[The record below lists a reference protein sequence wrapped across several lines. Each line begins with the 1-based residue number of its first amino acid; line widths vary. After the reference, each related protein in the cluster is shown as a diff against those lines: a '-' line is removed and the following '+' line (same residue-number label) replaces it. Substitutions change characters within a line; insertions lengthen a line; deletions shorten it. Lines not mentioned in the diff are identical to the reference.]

1 MTSFLILAFLMLAAA
16 SLFIVPTLWREAPA
30 GLSQAGPPQRLTAV
44 LLVTGLVI
52 ATVLV
57 YIATGAPQAV
67 GAQLEMQAPE
77 ARSTSDNAVA
87 DAAPP
92 SAPSE
97 ASPPGAPDAAPSV
110 TPAQI
115 EGMVARLAQR
125 LQAQPDDAAGWRMLA
140 KSYET
145 LERFPQAVAAYQRL
159 LALQPPDADVLTDY
173 AVTLGMS
180 QGQTLVGEPE
190 AIINQALKLDPRH
203 VQALALSGSAAF
215 EAHDYARAKAQWTKI
230 LNQLP
235 PDAEIRTSIE
245 RNIAKAQSLA
255 DSDAQRKAETPR

>member
-1 MTSFLILAFLMLAAA
+1 MTSFLILAFLMLAVA
-16 SLFIVPTLWREAPA
+16 SLFIVPPLWREALA
-30 GLSQAGPPQRLTAV
+30 GLGKAGPPQRWTATLIV
-44 LLVTGLVI
+44 AGLVI
-52 ATVLV
+52 TTALV
-57 YIATGAPQAV
+57 YTATGAPQTL
-67 GAQLEMQAPE
+67 GAPLEVQAPE
-77 ARSTSDNAVA
+77 AKAPRGDVVA

-92 SAPSE
+92 SDNPE
-97 ASPPGAPDAAPSV
+97 SPTPAAADVPSV

-125 LQAQPDDAAGWRMLA
+125 LQTQPDDAAGWRMLA

-145 LERFPQAVAAYQRL
+145 LGRFPQAVAAYQRL
-159 LALQPPDADVLTDY
+159 LSLQAPDADLLVDY

-190 AIINQALKLDPRH
+190 AIINEALKLNPRH

-215 EAHDYARAKAQWTKI
+215 EAHDYARAKARWTQI

-235 PDAEIRTSIE
+235 PDSEIRASIE

-255 DSDAQRKAETPR
+255 DHESRHKAAATR

>member
-1 MTSFLILAFLMLAAA
+1 MTSFLILALLLVATA
-16 SLFIVPTLWREAPA
+16 SLFVLPTLWREAPS
-30 GLSQAGPPQRLTAV
+30 GLANAGPPQRWTAAWIVTV
-44 LLVTGLVI
+44 LLL
-52 ATVLV
+52 ATAGI
-57 YIATGAPQAV
+57 YFATGAPQALL
-67 GAQLEMQAPE
+67 GNLPSEAQKPAE
-77 ARSTSDNAVA
+77 NVA
-87 DAAPP
+87 AAEAAPP
-92 SAPSE
+92 SPAEAPS
-97 ASPPGAPDAAPSV
+97 PGAEGAAPSV

-115 EGMVARLAQR
+115 EGMVVRLAQR
-125 LQAQPDDAAGWRMLA
+125 LQTQPDDAAGWRMLA

-159 LALQPPDADVLTDY
+159 LTLQPPDADLLIDY

-180 QGQTLVGEPE
+180 QGQTLAGEPE
-190 AIINQALKLDPRH
+190 ALINQALKLDPRH

-235 PDAEIRTSIE
+235 PDAEIRASIE

-255 DSDAQRKAETPR
+255 DRDAERKPSARP